1 MLVWKFVLERSQE
14 SLLGISDR
22 SLGAAQHLALLYS
35 ELQDGQGYVEGTIS
49 QKKKER
55 TKTKGEERKEKR
67 KEAKLEYGKKLMNRK
82 INKLK
87 LISLSY
93 GKQADSSQVD
103 PNT

>member
-1 MLVWKFVLERSQE
+1 MVRAVWKK
-14 SLLGISDR
+14 
-22 SLGAAQHLALLYS
+22 LY
-35 ELQDGQGYVEGTIS
+35 L
-49 QKKKER
+49 KKNKEER
-55 TKTKGEERKEKR
+55 TKTEGEERKEKR

-93 GKQADSSQVD
+93 GKQAESNQID

>member
-1 MLVWKFVLERSQE
+1 MFVRKFVMERSQE

-35 ELQDGQGYVEGTIS
+35 ELQDGQGCVEETIS
-49 QKKKER
+49 QKKRKEQR
-55 TKTKGEERKEKR
+55 QKGKKGRRKEK
-67 KEAKLEYGKKLMNRK
+67 KLSWNMEKKLMNRK

>member
-1 MLVWKFVLERSQE
+1 MFVLKFVLERSQE
-14 SLLGISDR
+14 SLLGRSDR
-22 SLGAAQHLALLYS
+22 SLGAAQHLVLLYS
-35 ELQDGQGYVEGTIS
+35 ELQDGQGCMEETVS
-49 QKKKER
+49 QKRRKEQRQKGKKER
-55 TKTKGEERKEKR
+55 RKR

-93 GKQADSSQVD
+93 GKQADSNQID

>member
-1 MLVWKFVLERSQE
+1 MFVRKFVMERSQE

-35 ELQDGQGYVEGTIS
+35 ELQDGQGCVEGTIS